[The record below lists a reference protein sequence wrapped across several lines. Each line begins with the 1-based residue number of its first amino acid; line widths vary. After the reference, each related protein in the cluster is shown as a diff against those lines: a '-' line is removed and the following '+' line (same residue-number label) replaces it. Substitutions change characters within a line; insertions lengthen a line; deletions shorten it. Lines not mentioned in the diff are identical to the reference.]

1 MIIDYDK
8 RVLGALSLPFPLDFL
23 LCEDD
28 TALRRCTAD
37 P

>member
-8 RVLGALSLPFPLDFL
+8 RVLGALPLPLDFL

-28 TALRRCTAD
+28 TALQRCTAD